1 MIHWAQRAR
10 WIVAVA
16 GLIFA
21 ALVFVG
27 IRYRQQPAAAI
38 PIAPTDPRADVEVTG
53 ATSRQWSGANENFTV
68 KAERQLLYRDGGVKL
83 QGVTVYVDD
92 REGNRKFVVTGREGE
107 AGSGQTSVNLK
118 GEVKLVSSDGFK
130 VETPEASYSTGEGVI
145 RAPGLVTFSRG
156 RLSGRGAGMT
166 YDRSSDVLWLKDE
179 ATMTVAPDERGA
191 DKLEITAG
199 TIGLARKD
207 KYVRFERDVWIVRD
221 NRRIQTDHAVGY
233 LSDDESRLTSLD
245 LRGNSRITTQGAA
258 AAPTS
263 PGGVEDMNA
272 RDITL
277 SLREDGEQIERAV
290 LTGNASIRLAGEGQ
304 NPGRRIA
311 AESLAVG
318 FNPDGATVTSL
329 SARDAVR
336 LEFPAVGQTPARSV
350 RAAMLDSTA
359 NEKGDLSGARLTDGV
374 EYRELIGAPPGHP
387 NAAAAPGAPPGR
399 PNTGVALGT
408 PPAVRV
414 VRARMLDLTFTP
426 GMGGITDAGFSGAV
440 RFDEG
445 ELHATSATARYQVDR
460 GVVELSGDE
469 NATPTVA
476 DTRILVDAREIV
488 LTVEGPRITAT
499 GAVRSVLGPDK
510 KTGAGSEE
518 SPDQV
523 RLPGFLSEN
532 QPINV
537 TADALDYDGTLS
549 RAVYNGHARLWQ
561 DEAAVQGDGLTLD
574 TKAGNLTATGSVRS
588 TWIVE
593 QSDEQT
599 KQKKGMPTIAN
610 ARDLEYDDRTRRATY
625 STDAHVNGPQGDLI
639 ARKIELY
646 LGRETDEFERVEAY
660 EAVTWR
666 ESGRAATGDRLS
678 YVAAEQRYELTGRPV
693 RIVEECREST
703 GRTLTF
709 YKSTDRVLVDGQQVA
724 RTRTKSGSNCSELPR
739 AERSPGR

>member
-1 MIHWAQRAR
+1 MVHWTQRAR
-10 WIVAVA
+10 WIVAVV
-16 GLIFA
+16 GLLFA

-27 IRYRQQPAAAI
+27 IRHRQRPATAI

-53 ATSRQWSGANENFTV
+53 ATSQQWSGANENFTV

-107 AGSGQTSVNLK
+107 VEPGQTSVNLK
-118 GEVKLVSSDGFK
+118 GEVEVASSDGLK
-130 VETPEASYSTGEGVI
+130 VETAEASYSTGEGVI
-145 RAPGLVTFSRG
+145 RAPGPVTFSRG
-156 RLSGRGAGMT
+156 RLSGRGIGMT

-179 ATMTVAPDERGA
+179 AAMTVAPDEHGA
-191 DKLEITAG
+191 GKLDVSAG
-199 TIGLARKD
+199 TIGLARND
-207 KYVRFERDVWIVRD
+207 KYVRFGRDVRIMRD
-221 NRRIQTDHAVGY
+221 NSRIQADDAVGY

-245 LRGNSRITTQGAA
+245 LRGNSRITTERAA
-258 AAPTS
+258 AAPMP
-263 PGGVEDMNA
+263 PGGVEDMTA

-277 SLREDGEQIERAV
+277 SLREGGEQIERAV

-304 NPGRRIA
+304 KPGRRIA
-311 AESLAVG
+311 GESLAVG
-318 FNPDGATVTSL
+318 LNPDGATVTSL
-329 SARDAVR
+329 SVRDEVR
-336 LEFPAVGQTPARSV
+336 LEFPAEGQTPARSV

-359 NEKGDLSGARLTDGV
+359 NEKGDLTGARLTGGV
-374 EYRELIGAPPGHP
+374 DYRELIGTPPGHP
-387 NAAAAPGAPPGR
+387 TAGAAS
-399 PNTGVALGT
+399 GT
-408 PPAVRV
+408 PPAARV

-426 GMGGITDAGFSGAV
+426 GMGGITNAGFSGAV

-445 ELHATSATARYQVDR
+445 ELHATSATARYHVDR

-469 NATPTVA
+469 NVMPTVA
-476 DTRILVDAREIV
+476 DARILVDARAIV
-488 LTVEGPRITAT
+488 LTMQGPKVAAT

-510 KTGAGSEE
+510 KTGAGSQEP
-518 SPDQV
+518 PDQV
-523 RLPGFLSEN
+523 RLPAFLTEH

-549 RAVYNGHARLWQ
+549 RAVYHGHARLWQ
-561 DEAAVQGDGLTLD
+561 GEVAVQGDGVTLD

-593 QSDEQT
+593 QADEQT
-599 KQKKGMPTIAN
+599 KQKKRVPTIAS
-610 ARDLEYDDRTRRATY
+610 AQDLEYDDRTRRATY
-625 STDAHVNGPQGDLI
+625 STDAHVNGPQGDLL

-646 LGRETDEFERVEAY
+646 LGEETDEFERVEAY

-666 ESGRAATGDRLS
+666 EAGRSATGDRLS
-678 YVAAEQRYELTGRPV
+678 YVAAAQRYEFTGRPV

-724 RTRTKSGSNCSELPR
+724 RTRTKSGSNCSEPPR

>member
-1 MIHWAQRAR
+1 MIYWAQRAR

-21 ALVFVG
+21 AVVFVG

-53 ATSRQWSGANENFTV
+53 ATSRQWSGADENFTV

-107 AGSGQTSVNLK
+107 AGPGQTSVNLK
-118 GEVKLVSSDGFK
+118 GEVKLVSSDGLQ
-130 VETPEASYSTGEGVI
+130 VETPEATYSTGEGVI

-156 RLSGRGAGMT
+156 RLSGRGTGMT

-179 ATMTVAPDERGA
+179 AAMTVSPDEHGA

-199 TIGLARKD
+199 TMGLVRRD

-233 LSDDESRLTSLD
+233 LSDDESHLTSLD
-245 LRGNSRITTQGAA
+245 LRGNSRIAIQGAA
-258 AAPTS
+258 AAPTP

-336 LEFPAVGQTPARSV
+336 LEFPAEGQTPARSV

-374 EYRELIGAPPGHP
+374 EYREV
-387 NAAAAPGAPPGR
+387 
-399 PNTGVALGT
+399 TGT
-408 PPAVRV
+408 PPAARV

-426 GMGGITDAGFSGAV
+426 GMGDITDARFSGAV

-445 ELHATSATARYQVDR
+445 ELHATSAAARYQVDH
-460 GVVELSGDE
+460 GVIELSGDE

-488 LTVEGPRITAT
+488 LTVEGPKIGAT

-510 KTGAGSEE
+510 KTGAGREE

-537 TADALDYDGTLS
+537 TADALDYDGALS

-561 DEAAVQGDGLTLD
+561 GEAAVQGDGLTLD

-588 TWIVE
+588 TWIVG

-599 KQKKGMPTIAN
+599 KQKKGMPTIAS

-709 YKSTDRVLVDGQQVA
+709 YKSTDGVLVDGQQVA
-724 RTRTKSGSNCSELPR
+724 RTRTKSGSNCSEPPR